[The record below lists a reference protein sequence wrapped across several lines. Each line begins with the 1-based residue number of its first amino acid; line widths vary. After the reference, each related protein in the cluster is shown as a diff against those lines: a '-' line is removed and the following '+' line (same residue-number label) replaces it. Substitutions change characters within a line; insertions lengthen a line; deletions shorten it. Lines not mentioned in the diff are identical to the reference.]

1 MDAKMTRSDA
11 WGENLSEA
19 DKWSLYR
26 WTKEPKETEDG
37 PKRKSYEDALEYIG
51 AELRVMAPSRPAWY
65 RFLARMRRE
74 EKVQQIARIAGNCET
89 AKDMT
94 AEAKTNNRLAADA
107 FRALALDAAMDDDP
121 KSASLYKSAA
131 VMFQKIDLDER
142 AQRIKDEQLAL
153 ATKKFEDEQTR
164 RTAAEARAEKAEAEA
179 EALKKRISELETAL
193 HDAGK
198 ANIADPEKVAAEMD
212 KLLGRK
218 K

>member
-26 WTKEPKETEDG
+26 WTKEPKDTEDG

-142 AQRIKDEQLAL
+142 AQRIKDEQLKL
-153 ATKKFEDEQTR
+153 AREKFE
-164 RTAAEARAEKAEAEA
+164 AAEKRLNAVQDAVAAARNKGGLTEET
-179 EALKKRISELETAL
+179 LKRIEEA
-193 HDAGK
+193 AG
-198 ANIADPEKVAAEMD
+198 
-212 KLLGRK
+212 LL
-218 K
+218 

>member
-1 MDAKMTRSDA
+1 MSGNSMTRSDA

-19 DKWSLYR
+19 EKWSLYR

-51 AELRVMAPSRPAWY
+51 AELRVIAPTRSSWF

-94 AEAKTNNRLAADA
+94 NEAKTNNRLAADA
-107 FRALALDAAMDDDP
+107 FRALALDAAMDEDP
-121 KSASLYKSAA
+121 KSAALYQSAA

-142 AQRIKDEQLAL
+142 SQRTKDEQLKL
-153 ATKKFEDEQTR
+153 AREKFE
-164 RTAAEARAEKAEAEA
+164 AAEKRLNAVQDAVAAARNKGGLTEET
-179 EALKKRISELETAL
+179 LKRIEEA
-193 HDAGK
+193 AG
-198 ANIADPEKVAAEMD
+198 
-212 KLLGRK
+212 LL
-218 K
+218 